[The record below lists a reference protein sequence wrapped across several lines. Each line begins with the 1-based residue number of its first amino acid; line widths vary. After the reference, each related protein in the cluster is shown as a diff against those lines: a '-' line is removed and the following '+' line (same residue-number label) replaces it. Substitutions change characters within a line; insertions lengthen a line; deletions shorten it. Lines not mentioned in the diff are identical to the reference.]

1 MKTLGRIVTF
11 GAALFGCY
19 VFGYAWRD
27 LQTGELPS
35 ARALTGLFGVK
46 QTPKSAS
53 PEQVFRQNYRRI
65 LEDYMRPVKQEEL
78 KYAGMEGLMASLGDP
93 HTVFMPPQ
101 AAQAFRDET
110 QANFFGVG
118 AKLQPD
124 PMGAL
129 VAVVF
134 EDGPAYAAG
143 LRVGNV
149 ITGVNGKSVMG
160 LDIDEIVKRVKGPE
174 GTLVKLT
181 VSQKGK
187 TKPVVIP
194 IRRAR
199 IVAPTVE
206 SKFIKEKGVGYMMI
220 SSFAEPTAMQFD
232 REIEKL
238 EKNNLKGL
246 VIDLRGNP
254 GGLLET
260 AVDMLSRFVS
270 DKVVVK
276 MRFRDGREEVARSP
290 GGQLHQFGYPVVVLM
305 NEDSASAAEIFAGVL
320 KDYGK
325 AHLVGNHSYGKASVQ
340 NVFPLID
347 QSSAKITIARYFL
360 PITPYFG
367 RKVDEEGEYISGG
380 IEPHYKAELD
390 LNKDPIMGDL
400 KTDTQLQRAIEIALA
415 K

>member
-1 MKTLGRIVTF
+1 MKTLGRIATF

-19 VFGYAWRD
+19 VFGYSWRD
-27 LQTGELPS
+27 LQSGELPS
-35 ARALTGLFGVK
+35 GRAMEALVGVK
-46 QTPKSAS
+46 QTPSNAS
-53 PEQVFRQNYRRI
+53 PEQVFRQNYNRI
-65 LEDYMRPVKQEEL
+65 LADYMRPVKSEEL

-124 PMGAL
+124 PMGAR

-143 LRVGNV
+143 LRIGNV
-149 ITGVNGKSVMG
+149 ITAVNGKSVMG
-160 LDIDEIVKRVKGPE
+160 MEIDEIVKRVKGPE
-174 GTLVKLT
+174 GTVVKLT
-181 VSQKGK
+181 VAQKGK
-187 TKPVVIP
+187 AKPTIIS

-199 IVAPTVE
+199 IITPTVE

-220 SSFAEPTAMQFD
+220 SAFAEPTALQFD
-232 REIEKL
+232 REIQKL
-238 EKNNLKGL
+238 ETNDLKGL

-276 MRFRDGREEVARSP
+276 MRFRDGREEVARSYP
-290 GGQLHQFGYPVVVLM
+290 GQLHRFDYPVVVLM

-340 NVFPLID
+340 NVFPLVD

-360 PITPYFG
+360 PFTPYFG
-367 RKVDEEGEYISGG
+367 RKVDEDGTFLTGG
-380 IEPHYKAELD
+380 IEPHFKVDLD
-390 LNKDPIMGDL
+390 LNKDPIYGDL
-400 KTDTQLQRAIEIALA
+400 KTDTQLQRAIQVALS

>member
-1 MKTLGRIVTF
+1 VKGVARAATLSLG
-11 GAALFGCY
+11 LLGCY

-27 LQTGELPS
+27 LQEGELPPEH
-35 ARALTGLFGVK
+35 ALNALIGIK
-46 QTPKSAS
+46 QTPGAS
-53 PEQVFRQNYRRI
+53 PEQVFRQNYNRI
-65 LEDYMRPVKQEEL
+65 LTDYIRPVKAEEL

-93 HTVFMPPQ
+93 HTVFMPPR
-101 AAQAFRDET
+101 AAEAFTAET
-110 QANFFGVG
+110 KANFFGVG
-118 AKLQPD
+118 ARLQAD
-124 PMGAL
+124 PMGAR

-143 LRVGNV
+143 LRTGNV
-149 ITGVNGKSVMG
+149 ITAVNGKSVMG
-160 LDIDEIVKRVKGPE
+160 KEIDEIVDRVKGPE

-181 VSQKGK
+181 VVQKGK
-187 TKPVVIP
+187 TKPVTIS

-199 IVAPTVE
+199 IITPTVE
-206 SKFIKEKGVGYMMI
+206 GKYFADRKVGYLMV

-232 REIEKL
+232 RELEKL
-238 EKNNLKGL
+238 ETNNLKGL
-246 VIDLRGNP
+246 VIDLRSNP

-276 MRFRDGREEVARSP
+276 MRFRDGREEVARSYP
-290 GGQLHQFGYPVVVLM
+290 GQVHKFGYPVVVLM

-325 AHLVGNHSYGKASVQ
+325 ATLVGTHSYGKASVQ

-347 QSSAKITIARYFL
+347 QSSAKITIARYYL
-360 PITPYFG
+360 PFTPFFG
-367 RKVDEEGEYISGG
+367 RKVDEDGTFLSGG
-380 IEPHYKAELD
+380 IEPHVKVD
-390 LNKDPIMGDL
+390 LEVNKDPVMGDP
-400 KTDTQLQRAIEIALA
+400 KTDNQLQRAIQVALS